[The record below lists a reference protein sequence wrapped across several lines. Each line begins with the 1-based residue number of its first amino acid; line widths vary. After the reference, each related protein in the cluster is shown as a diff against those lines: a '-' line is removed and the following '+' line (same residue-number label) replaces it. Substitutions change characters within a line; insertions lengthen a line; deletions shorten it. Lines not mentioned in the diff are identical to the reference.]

1 MHMALL
7 DGPRELYFTR
17 ILLRT
22 IKEAWHT
29 SEATEP
35 RGSAARDSAA
45 GPATN
50 TSPERS
56 GRSEHVDGIFDFVDR
71 THRRHGAFSSIT
83 CSSRIGR

>member
-29 SEATEP
+29 AEATEP

-45 GPATN
+45 GTTTN
-50 TSPERS
+50 SPQRR
-56 GRSEHVDGIFDFVDR
+56 GRSEHVDDIIR
-71 THRRHGAFSSIT
+71 HRRSHAQKTWSFQ
-83 CSSRIGR
+83 